1 MPPHHPSD
9 IYIGKVSRGQ
19 WEAWGLWKRVGWVT
33 GWGVEGP
40 GGFDLD
46 FAGEAGNPT
55 LTMNAVEAPPTEAGT
70 PAAEPPVSGPSASE
84 PQAGPGPPAL
94 VSSGKGKVCAACLT
108 KDDHNMEECP
118 LLVAVAAG
126 NEADIQKAKSYCK
139 GLSRLDTVDT
149 DVRQWS
155 NAHGRAWIPIPPSQI
170 RLIRPDGHCLF
181 AAIFCSSYLS
191 AGRKLQAGVFDTGPR
206 ARQAW
211 IKTARKIL
219 LEEVAVGDASVPDAK
234 AILLDGTQTAEQYLE
249 LMSQSPPS
257 RESWGGESEL
267 HMMAILWKCRIC
279 TLLSRQDPL
288 EGSQVRLLTG
298 PLGTT
303 GHIHTLLFNG
313 SHYDFVILTQEQ
325 MTLLG
330 LLP

>member
-1 MPPHHPSD
+1 M
-9 IYIGKVSRGQ
+9 
-19 WEAWGLWKRVGWVT
+19 
-33 GWGVEGP
+33 
-40 GGFDLD
+40 
-46 FAGEAGNPT
+46 
-55 LTMNAVEAPPTEAGT
+55 
-70 PAAEPPVSGPSASE
+70 
-84 PQAGPGPPAL
+84 
-94 VSSGKGKVCAACLT
+94 GKVCAACLT
-108 KDDHNMEECP
+108 KDNHNQEECP
-118 LLVAVAAG
+118 LLLAVAAG
-126 NEADIQKAKSYCK
+126 NEAHIQKVKSYCQ
-139 GLSRLDTVDT
+139 GLSTLHTVDT
-149 DVRQWS
+149 DVRLWS
-155 NAHGRAWIPIPPSQI
+155 NAHGLAWIPIAPVQI
-170 RLIRPDGHCLF
+170 RQIRSDGHCLF
-181 AAIFCSSYLS
+181 AAIVCSLRYHDS
-191 AGRKLQAGVFDTGPR
+191 GRKLPVDISEIGPKAR
-206 ARQAW
+206 RYWVEIARQ
-211 IKTARKIL
+211 IL
-219 LEEVAVGDASVPDAK
+219 SGEITVGDASVSEAT

-267 HMMAILWKCRIC
+267 HMMAKFWKCRIC